1 MRLLQVVKTPLA
13 NGHTADNCCVVMCG
27 KDVRIAVCRTS
38 FPMSN
43 LPRSLPDPSFVP
55 MPLIYTVVFL
65 GFFASAL
72 VSPVLSPMF
81 LHPVEHGVLAAGT
94 SAAARAFLLGVAMS
108 MMRLGEFAGSPIL
121 GQISDRYGRKWVLA
135 VAMAVTA
142 LGNGAIAWSI
152 QVDTV
157 WIIIAGQFFI
167 GFAGVLLVLAQAEVA
182 HWSTGAEKTQRFGLI
197 YMASSLAYVFAPVLG
212 GHLADKKYLSFASYS
227 LPFYAAAGI
236 CVLCVLLILWRFPN
250 SGPLS
255 NAGQRFEF
263 GKGVREMADAFRIAS
278 FRSLLL
284 VNFFLYLG
292 IDFVFQ
298 FNPVYFVQ
306 QWEFTSS
313 QVGWLMSYTSV
324 SMVCTQWLLIKP
336 IGKRWTPR
344 IITTASAI
352 SLGLLL
358 VLMITPSQW
367 QWLCFLL
374 PLIGACMA
382 IGTTNMSTLLS
393 NTASVESQGRML
405 GVAHSVRV
413 FGSALLCFGGGILA
427 GLAPQYPILVGAVA
441 SGVAGI
447 LLIFGGRRRGGDAR
461 S

>member
-1 MRLLQVVKTPLA
+1 
-13 NGHTADNCCVVMCG
+13 
-27 KDVRIAVCRTS
+27 
-38 FPMSN
+38 
-43 LPRSLPDPSFVP
+43 
-55 MPLIYTVVFL
+55 MPLIYILVFL

-81 LHPVEHGVLAAGT
+81 LHPVEHGVLAPGT
-94 SAAARAFLLGVAMS
+94 SAATRAFLLGVAMS
-108 MMRLGEFAGSPIL
+108 MMRLGEFVGSPVL
-121 GQISDRYGRKWVLA
+121 GQISDRYGRKGVLA

-142 LGNGAIAWSI
+142 VGNGAIAWSI
-152 QVDTV
+152 QADTV
-157 WIIIAGQFFI
+157 WVIIAGQFFI

-236 CVLCVLLILWRFPN
+236 CGLCALLVLWRFPK
-250 SGPLS
+250 SGPLPGAS
-255 NAGQRFEF
+255 QRFDF

-278 FRSLLL
+278 FRSLLFI
-284 VNFFLYLG
+284 NFFLYLG

-306 QWEFTSS
+306 QWDFTSS

-344 IITTASAI
+344 IITSSSAI
-352 SLGLLL
+352 CLGLLL
-358 VLMITPSQW
+358 VLMIIPSQW
-367 QWLCFLL
+367 QWLCLLL

-393 NTASVESQGRML
+393 NTASVASQGRML

-427 GLAPQYPILVGAVA
+427 GLAPQYPILVGAIAAGLAGLLLVA
-441 SGVAGI
+441 
-447 LLIFGGRRRGGDAR
+447 GGRRKRNAAH

>member
-1 MRLLQVVKTPLA
+1 ML
-13 NGHTADNCCVVMCG
+13 
-27 KDVRIAVCRTS
+27 
-38 FPMSN
+38 
-43 LPRSLPDPSFVP
+43 
-55 MPLIYTVVFL
+55 LIYAIVFL

-81 LHPVEHGVLAAGT
+81 LHPADHGVLAAGT
-94 SAAARAFLLGVAMS
+94 SGAERAFLLGVAMS
-108 MMRLGEFAGSPIL
+108 MMRLGEFVGSPIL
-121 GQISDRYGRKWVLA
+121 GQISDRYGRKQVLA
-135 VAMAVTA
+135 AAMAVTA
-142 LGNGAIAWSI
+142 LGNAAIAWSI
-152 QVDTV
+152 QADTV
-157 WIIIAGQFFI
+157 WVIIAGQFFI

-236 CVLCVLLILWRFPN
+236 CGVCVLLILWRFPASK
-250 SGPLS
+250 SGID
-255 NAGQRFEF
+255 AGQRIQM
-263 GKGVREMADAFRIAS
+263 GKGIREMGEAFRLVP

-324 SMVCTQWLLIKP
+324 SMVSTQWLLIKP
-336 IGKRWTPR
+336 IGERWAPR
-344 IITTASAI
+344 VITSSCAI

-358 VLMITPSQW
+358 VLMITPSNW
-367 QWLCFLL
+367 QWLCLLL

-382 IGTTNMSTLLS
+382 MGTTNMSTLLS
-393 NTASVESQGRML
+393 NTASTGSQGRML

-427 GLAPQYPILVGAVA
+427 GLAPQYPILVGAFA
-441 SGVAGI
+441 SVVAGI
-447 LLIFGGRRRGGDAR
+447 LLIAGRQRVRPVANT
-461 S
+461 

>member
-1 MRLLQVVKTPLA
+1 
-13 NGHTADNCCVVMCG
+13 
-27 KDVRIAVCRTS
+27 
-38 FPMSN
+38 
-43 LPRSLPDPSFVP
+43 
-55 MPLIYTVVFL
+55 MPLIYIIVFL

-81 LHPVEHGVLAAGT
+81 LHPTDHGVLAVGSST
-94 SAAARAFLLGVAMS
+94 AARAFLLGVAMS
-108 MMRLGEFAGSPIL
+108 MMRLGEFVGSPIL
-121 GQISDRYGRKWVLA
+121 GQISDRYGRKLVLA
-135 VAMAVTA
+135 SAMAVTA
-142 LGNGAIAWSI
+142 FGNAAIAWSI
-152 QVDTV
+152 QADTV
-157 WIIIAGQFFI
+157 WIIIAGQFLI
-167 GFAGVLLVLAQAEVA
+167 GFAGVLLVLAQAEIA
-182 HWSTGAEKTQRFGLI
+182 HRSTGAEKTRRFGLI

-236 CVLCVLLILWRFPN
+236 CGLCVLLILWRFP
-250 SGPLS
+250 SSQLS
-255 NAGQRFEF
+255 NDESQRTDNQRIHI
-263 GKGVREMADAFRIAS
+263 GKGVREMGDAFRLAP

-324 SMVCTQWLLIKP
+324 SMVSTQWLLIKP

-344 IITTASAI
+344 IITSFSAI
-352 SLGLLL
+352 LLGLFLI
-358 VLMITPSQW
+358 LMITPTNW
-367 QWLCFLL
+367 RWLCLLL
-374 PLIGACMA
+374 PVIGACMA
-382 IGTTNMSTLLS
+382 VGTTNMSALLS
-393 NTASVESQGRML
+393 NTAPAESQGRML

-441 SGVAGI
+441 SVIAGF
-447 LLIFGGRRRGGDAR
+447 LLIAGGRRGQTVM
-461 S
+461 SNPE

>member
-1 MRLLQVVKTPLA
+1 M
-13 NGHTADNCCVVMCG
+13 
-27 KDVRIAVCRTS
+27 
-38 FPMSN
+38 
-43 LPRSLPDPSFVP
+43 PSVIL
-55 MPLIYTVVFL
+55 MQLIYILVFL

-81 LHPVEHGVLAAGT
+81 LHPVEHGVLATGT

-108 MMRLGEFAGSPIL
+108 MMRFGEFVGSPVL

-135 VAMAVTA
+135 IAMAVTA
-142 LGNGAIAWSI
+142 LGNAAIAWSI
-152 QVDTV
+152 QADTV
-157 WIIIAGQFFI
+157 WVIIAGQFFI
-167 GFAGVLLVLAQAEVA
+167 GFAGVLLVLAQAEIA
-182 HWSTGAEKTQRFGLI
+182 HWSTGAEKTHRFGLI

-236 CVLCVLLILWRFPN
+236 CVLCVVLILWRFPN
-250 SGPLS
+250 SCPVPS
-255 NAGQRFEF
+255 AGKRFEF
-263 GKGVREMADAFRIAS
+263 GKGLREMTDALRIAS
-278 FRSLLL
+278 FRSLLF

-344 IITTASAI
+344 IITSISAI

-367 QWLCFLL
+367 QWLCLLL
-374 PLIGACMA
+374 PLIGSCMA

-427 GLAPQYPILVGAVA
+427 GLSPQYPILVGAIA
-441 SGVAGI
+441 AGVAGM
-447 LLIFGGRRRGGDAR
+447 LLIAGGRRNRVAAHSR
-461 S
+461 A

>member
-1 MRLLQVVKTPLA
+1 M
-13 NGHTADNCCVVMCG
+13 
-27 KDVRIAVCRTS
+27 
-38 FPMSN
+38 
-43 LPRSLPDPSFVP
+43 
-55 MPLIYTVVFL
+55 
-65 GFFASAL
+65 
-72 VSPVLSPMF
+72 
-81 LHPVEHGVLAAGT
+81 
-94 SAAARAFLLGVAMS
+94 
-108 MMRLGEFAGSPIL
+108 
-121 GQISDRYGRKWVLA
+121 
-135 VAMAVTA
+135 
-142 LGNGAIAWSI
+142 
-152 QVDTV
+152 
-157 WIIIAGQFFI
+157 
-167 GFAGVLLVLAQAEVA
+167 LAQAEVA

-212 GHLADKKYLSFASYS
+212 GHLTDKQYVSFASYS

-236 CVLCVLLILWRFPN
+236 CFLCVLLILWRFPT
-250 SGPLS
+250 SGPIT
-255 NAGQRFEF
+255 NASQRFEF
-263 GKGVREMADAFRIAS
+263 GQGVREITDAFRIAS
-278 FRSLLL
+278 FRSLLF

-306 QWEFTSS
+306 QWEFTST

-344 IITTASAI
+344 IITTTSAI

-358 VLMITPSQW
+358 VLMITPTQW

-382 IGTTNMSTLLS
+382 VGTTNMSALLS

-441 SGVAGI
+441 SGVSGI
-447 LLIFGGRRRGGDAR
+447 LLILGARGKGGVLP

>member
-1 MRLLQVVKTPLA
+1 ML
-13 NGHTADNCCVVMCG
+13 
-27 KDVRIAVCRTS
+27 
-38 FPMSN
+38 
-43 LPRSLPDPSFVP
+43 
-55 MPLIYTVVFL
+55 LIYAIVFL

-81 LHPVEHGVLAAGT
+81 LHPADHGVLAAGT
-94 SAAARAFLLGVAMS
+94 SGAERAFLLGVAMS
-108 MMRLGEFAGSPIL
+108 MMRLGEFVGSPIL
-121 GQISDRYGRKWVLA
+121 GQISDRYGRKQVLA
-135 VAMAVTA
+135 AAMALTA
-142 LGNGAIAWSI
+142 LGNAAIAWSI
-152 QVDTV
+152 QADTV
-157 WIIIAGQFFI
+157 WVIIAGQFFI

-227 LPFYAAAGI
+227 LPFYTSAGI
-236 CVLCVLLILWRFPN
+236 RGFCVLLILWRFPASK
-250 SGPLS
+250 SGLDADQPI
-255 NAGQRFEF
+255 QM
-263 GKGVREMADAFRIAS
+263 GKRIREMGEAFRLVP

-324 SMVCTQWLLIKP
+324 SMVSTQWLLIKP
-336 IGKRWTPR
+336 IGERWAPR
-344 IITTASAI
+344 VITSSCAI
-352 SLGLLL
+352 ALGLLL
-358 VLMITPSQW
+358 VLMITPSNW
-367 QWLCFLL
+367 QWLCLLL

-382 IGTTNMSTLLS
+382 MGTTNMSTLLS
-393 NTASVESQGRML
+393 NTASTGSQGRML

-427 GLAPQYPILVGAVA
+427 GLAPQYPILVGAFA
-441 SGVAGI
+441 SVVAGI
-447 LLIFGGRRRGGDAR
+447 LLIAGRQLVRPVANT
-461 S
+461 

>member
-1 MRLLQVVKTPLA
+1 ML
-13 NGHTADNCCVVMCG
+13 
-27 KDVRIAVCRTS
+27 
-38 FPMSN
+38 
-43 LPRSLPDPSFVP
+43 
-55 MPLIYTVVFL
+55 LIYAIVFL

-81 LHPVEHGVLAAGT
+81 LHPADHGVLAAGT
-94 SAAARAFLLGVAMS
+94 SGAERAFLLGVAMS
-108 MMRLGEFAGSPIL
+108 MMRLGEFVGSPIL
-121 GQISDRYGRKWVLA
+121 GQISDRYGRKQVLA
-135 VAMAVTA
+135 AAMAVTA
-142 LGNGAIAWSI
+142 LGNAAIAWSI
-152 QVDTV
+152 QADTV
-157 WIIIAGQFFI
+157 WVIIAGQFFI

-236 CVLCVLLILWRFPN
+236 CGVCVLLILWRFPASK
-250 SGPLS
+250 SGID
-255 NAGQRFEF
+255 AGQRIQM
-263 GKGVREMADAFRIAS
+263 GKGIREMGEAFRLVP

-324 SMVCTQWLLIKP
+324 SMVSTQWLLIKP
-336 IGKRWTPR
+336 IGERWAPR
-344 IITTASAI
+344 VITSSCAI

-358 VLMITPSQW
+358 VLMITPSNW
-367 QWLCFLL
+367 QWLCLLL

-382 IGTTNMSTLLS
+382 MGTTNMSTLLS
-393 NTASVESQGRML
+393 NTASTGSQGRML

-427 GLAPQYPILVGAVA
+427 GLAPQYPILVGAFA
-441 SGVAGI
+441 SVVAGV
-447 LLIFGGRRRGGDAR
+447 LLIAGRQCVRLVANT
-461 S
+461 

>member
-1 MRLLQVVKTPLA
+1 
-13 NGHTADNCCVVMCG
+13 
-27 KDVRIAVCRTS
+27 
-38 FPMSN
+38 
-43 LPRSLPDPSFVP
+43 
-55 MPLIYTVVFL
+55 MPLIYTVIFL

-81 LHPVEHGVLAAGT
+81 LHPAEHGVLPDGA
-94 SAAARAFLLGVAMS
+94 SAASRAFLLGFAMS
-108 MMRLGEFAGSPIL
+108 MMRLGEFVGSPIM
-121 GQISDRYGRKWVLA
+121 GQLSDRYGRKLVLA
-135 VAMAVTA
+135 VAMAMTA

-152 QVDTV
+152 QADTV

-197 YMASSLAYVFAPVLG
+197 YMASSLAYVFAPVIG
-212 GHLADKKYLSFASYS
+212 GHLADKQYVSFASYS

-250 SGPLS
+250 SGPIT
-255 NAGQRFEF
+255 NASQRFEF
-263 GKGVREMADAFRIAS
+263 GRGVREITDAFRIAS
-278 FRSLLL
+278 FRSLLF

-306 QWEFTSS
+306 QWEFTST

-324 SMVCTQWLLIKP
+324 SMVCAQWLLIKP

-344 IITTASAI
+344 IITTTSAV

-358 VLMITPSQW
+358 VLMITPTQW
-367 QWLCFLL
+367 HWLCFLL

-382 IGTTNMSTLLS
+382 VGTTNMSALLS

-441 SGVAGI
+441 SGVSGI
-447 LLIFGGRRRGGDAR
+447 LLILGGRSKGGILP

>member
-1 MRLLQVVKTPLA
+1 
-13 NGHTADNCCVVMCG
+13 
-27 KDVRIAVCRTS
+27 
-38 FPMSN
+38 
-43 LPRSLPDPSFVP
+43 
-55 MPLIYTVVFL
+55 MPLIYLVVFL

-81 LHPVEHGVLAAGT
+81 LHPQEHGVLASGT
-94 SAAARAFLLGVAMS
+94 SAATRAFLLGVAMS
-108 MMRLGEFAGSPIL
+108 MMRFGEFIGSPIL
-121 GQISDRYGRKWVLA
+121 GQVSDRVGRKQILA
-135 VAMAVTA
+135 AAMIVTA

-152 QVDTV
+152 QADTV
-157 WIIIAGQFFI
+157 WLIIAGQFFI

-182 HWSTGAEKTQRFGLI
+182 HWSTGSEKTQRFGMI

-236 CVLCVLLILWRFPN
+236 CFTCVLLILWRFPN
-250 SGPLS
+250 SGPPP
-255 NAGQRFEF
+255 NAGQRFEL
-263 GKGVREMADAFRIAS
+263 GKGVREMADAFRLVS
-278 FRSLLL
+278 FRSLLF

-306 QWEFTSS
+306 KWEFTSS

-324 SMVCTQWLLIKP
+324 SMVCAQWLLIKP

-344 IITTASAI
+344 IITSVSAI
-352 SLGLLL
+352 SLSLLL

-367 QWLCFLL
+367 RWLCLLL

-382 IGTTNMSTLLS
+382 VGTTNMSTLLS
-393 NTASVESQGRML
+393 DTAPVQSQGRML

-413 FGSALLCFGGGILA
+413 FGSALLCFCGGILA

-447 LLIFGGRRRGGDAR
+447 ILVTGGGHQRTAADG
-461 S
+461 

>member
-1 MRLLQVVKTPLA
+1 ML
-13 NGHTADNCCVVMCG
+13 
-27 KDVRIAVCRTS
+27 
-38 FPMSN
+38 
-43 LPRSLPDPSFVP
+43 
-55 MPLIYTVVFL
+55 LIYAIVFL

-81 LHPVEHGVLAAGT
+81 LHPAEHGVLAAGT
-94 SAAARAFLLGVAMS
+94 SSAARAFLLGVAMS
-108 MMRLGEFAGSPIL
+108 MMRFGEFVGSPIL
-121 GQISDRYGRKWVLA
+121 GQISDRYGRKQVLA
-135 VAMAVTA
+135 AAMTVTA
-142 LGNGAIAWSI
+142 LGNAAIAWSI
-152 QVDTV
+152 QADTV
-157 WIIIAGQFFI
+157 WVIIAGQFFI

-182 HWSTGAEKTQRFGLI
+182 HCSTGAEKTQRFGLI

-227 LPFYAAAGI
+227 LPFYVAAGI
-236 CVLCVLLILWRFPN
+236 CGVCALLILWRFP
-250 SGPLS
+250 SSKP
-255 NAGQRFEF
+255 AGDADRRIQM
-263 GKGVREMADAFRIAS
+263 GKGIREMGEAFRLAP

-324 SMVCTQWLLIKP
+324 SMVSTQWLLIKP
-336 IGKRWTPR
+336 IGKRWAPR
-344 IITTASAI
+344 VITSFCAI

-358 VLMITPSQW
+358 VLMITPSNW
-367 QWLCFLL
+367 QWLCLLL

-382 IGTTNMSTLLS
+382 MGTTNMSTLLS
-393 NTASVESQGRML
+393 NTASPESQGRML

-427 GLAPQYPILVGAVA
+427 GLAPQYPILVGAFA
-441 SGVAGI
+441 SVVAGI
-447 LLIFGGRRRGGDAR
+447 LLIAGRQRVR
-461 S
+461 SVANI

>member
-1 MRLLQVVKTPLA
+1 
-13 NGHTADNCCVVMCG
+13 
-27 KDVRIAVCRTS
+27 
-38 FPMSN
+38 
-43 LPRSLPDPSFVP
+43 
-55 MPLIYTVVFL
+55 MPLIYTVIFL

-81 LHPVEHGVLAAGT
+81 LHPAEHGVLLDGA
-94 SAAARAFLLGVAMS
+94 SAASRAFLLGVAMS
-108 MMRLGEFAGSPIL
+108 MMRIGEFVGSPIM
-121 GQISDRYGRKWVLA
+121 GQLSDRYGRKLVLA
-135 VAMAVTA
+135 IAMAMTA

-152 QVDTV
+152 QADTV

-167 GFAGVLLVLAQAEVA
+167 GFAGVLLVLAQAEIA

-212 GHLADKKYLSFASYS
+212 GHLADKQYVSFASYS
-227 LPFYAAAGI
+227 LPFYVAAGI
-236 CVLCVLLILWRFPN
+236 CFLCVLLILWRFPT
-250 SGPLS
+250 SGPIT
-255 NAGQRFEF
+255 NASQRFEF
-263 GKGVREMADAFRIAS
+263 GQGVREITDAFRIAS
-278 FRSLLL
+278 FRSLLF

-306 QWEFTSS
+306 QWEFTST

-344 IITTASAI
+344 IITTTSAI

-358 VLMITPSQW
+358 VLMITPTQW

-382 IGTTNMSTLLS
+382 VGTTNMSALLS

-441 SGVAGI
+441 SGVSGI
-447 LLIFGGRRRGGDAR
+447 LLILGGRGKGGVLP

>member
-1 MRLLQVVKTPLA
+1 MLLICA
-13 NGHTADNCCVVMCG
+13 
-27 KDVRIAVCRTS
+27 I
-38 FPMSN
+38 
-43 LPRSLPDPSFVP
+43 
-55 MPLIYTVVFL
+55 VFL

-81 LHPVEHGVLAAGT
+81 LHPADHGVLAAGT
-94 SAAARAFLLGVAMS
+94 SVAGRAFLLGVAMS
-108 MMRLGEFAGSPIL
+108 MMRLGEFVGSPIL
-121 GQISDRYGRKWVLA
+121 GQISDRYGRKQVLA
-135 VAMAVTA
+135 AAMAVTA
-142 LGNGAIAWSI
+142 LGNAAIAWSI
-152 QVDTV
+152 QADTV
-157 WIIIAGQFFI
+157 WVIIAGQFFI

-227 LPFYAAAGI
+227 LPFYTAAGI
-236 CVLCVLLILWRFPN
+236 CGVCVLLILWRFPASK
-250 SGPLS
+250 SGLD
-255 NAGQRFEF
+255 ADQRIQM
-263 GKGVREMADAFRIAS
+263 GKRIREMGEAFRLVP

-298 FNPVYFVQ
+298 FNPVYFVRK
-306 QWEFTSS
+306 WEFTSS

-324 SMVCTQWLLIKP
+324 SMVSTQWLLIKP
-336 IGKRWTPR
+336 IGERWAPR
-344 IITTASAI
+344 VITSSCAI

-358 VLMITPSQW
+358 VLMITPSNW
-367 QWLCFLL
+367 QWLCLLL

-382 IGTTNMSTLLS
+382 MGTTNMSTLLS
-393 NTASVESQGRML
+393 NTASTGSQGRML

-427 GLAPQYPILVGAVA
+427 GLAPQYPILVGAFA
-441 SGVAGI
+441 SVVAGV
-447 LLIFGGRRRGGDAR
+447 LLIAGRQCVRLVANT
-461 S
+461 

>member
-1 MRLLQVVKTPLA
+1 
-13 NGHTADNCCVVMCG
+13 
-27 KDVRIAVCRTS
+27 
-38 FPMSN
+38 
-43 LPRSLPDPSFVP
+43 
-55 MPLIYTVVFL
+55 MPLIYTVIFL

-81 LHPVEHGVLAAGT
+81 LHPAEHGVLPDDA
-94 SAAARAFLLGVAMS
+94 SAASRAFLLGVAMS
-108 MMRLGEFAGSPIL
+108 MMRLGEFVGSPIM
-121 GQISDRYGRKWVLA
+121 GQLSDRYGRKLVLA
-135 VAMAVTA
+135 VAMAMTA

-152 QVDTV
+152 QADTV

-212 GHLADKKYLSFASYS
+212 GHLADKQYVSFASYS

-236 CVLCVLLILWRFPN
+236 CFLCVLLILWRFPN
-250 SGPLS
+250 SGPIT
-255 NAGQRFEF
+255 NASQRFEL
-263 GKGVREMADAFRIAS
+263 GQGVREITDAFRIAS
-278 FRSLLL
+278 FRSLLF

-306 QWEFTSS
+306 QWEFTST

-344 IITTASAI
+344 IITTTSAI

-358 VLMITPSQW
+358 VLMITPTQW

-382 IGTTNMSTLLS
+382 VGTTNMSALLS

-441 SGVAGI
+441 SGVSGI
-447 LLIFGGRRRGGDAR
+447 LLILGGRGKGGVLP